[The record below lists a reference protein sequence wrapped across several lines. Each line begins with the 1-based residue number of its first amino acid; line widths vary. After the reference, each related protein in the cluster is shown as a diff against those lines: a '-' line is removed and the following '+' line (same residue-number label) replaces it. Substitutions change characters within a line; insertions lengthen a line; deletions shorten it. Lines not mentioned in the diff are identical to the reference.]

1 MISLQ
6 IFDIKEI
13 MEILLIKD
21 NFDAFYFQEA
31 KALTSACLTLS
42 GKRNCDWYDDAEKE
56 LMENMPDYLFWREAK
71 PTIYQYIKGKKTP
84 HIMQIT
90 LMLPKEKCTDEGLRQ
105 KDADFLLHFRY
116 EKDTLLLVTGCN
128 YHTFALDKSAD
139 NLWDD
144 YVKKMLR
151 NWKISFE

>member
-56 LMENMPDYLFWREAK
+56 LMENMPDYLFWREA
-71 PTIYQYIKGKKTP
+71 
-84 HIMQIT
+84 
-90 LMLPKEKCTDEGLRQ
+90 MLPKEKCTDAGLRQ

-139 NLWDD
+139 SLWDD

-151 NWKISFE
+151 GWKISFE